1 MNTILLISSIGMI
14 VGFFILFKISPIEF
28 TSSIFSR
35 LSDKPKSIRDE
46 IEESTRRKKPSYIRR
61 EIQEVQ
67 AILKVTNREKMFPVV
82 CMTALLMFA
91 VGASIAIMLGNIF
104 LIPVMAIGFLFLPF
118 WWIKLTASYFKKN
131 IVTELETA
139 LSIITTAYLRSE
151 DLLTAIEENI
161 YYLNP
166 PILFTFKNFVSRVKL
181 INPDIISALQELKT
195 QVDNQVFHEWVNA
208 LIACQHDRN
217 LKTTLTPIVSKLS
230 DMRVVNGELENMVFN
245 PRKEFI
251 IMQILVIGNIPLLY
265 FLNKDWYNTL
275 MHTTV
280 GQIILAICGIV
291 IFVSTAFVVKLTQP
305 IEYKR

>member
-67 AILKVTNREKMFPVV
+67 AILKVTNREKMFPVL
-82 CMTALLMFA
+82 CMTSLLMFA

-151 DLLTAIEENI
+151 DLLTAIEENV

>member
-67 AILKVTNREKMFPVV
+67 AILKVTNREKMFPVL
-82 CMTALLMFA
+82 CMTSLLMFA

-151 DLLTAIEENI
+151 DLLTAIEENV

-166 PILFTFKNFVSRVKL
+166 PILFAFKNFVSRVKL